1 MPRNKK
7 IDNSVKLTI
16 NDIEIER
23 VYQNKFLGVIID
35 SKLNWKP
42 HAVNVKS
49 KVSKTVAILYKIKD
63 LVNKESLY
71 TLYCSLILPYLTYC
85 VEVWGNTYKTILQ
98 PIFILQKKAIRII
111 NKTEYLAATNPL
123 FIHNNTLKL
132 EDIVKFNT
140 ATFMYKINNNLLP
153 PSIQELFQTRETQ
166 YNLRG
171 TCVLKQKLV
180 RTNTKAR
187 CLSIKGVDA
196 LLFKQCKKKEM
207 DCFLHFVF
215 VLLVSL
221 FCFKTNHLL
230 LCFACKKG

>member
-1 MPRNKK
+1 M
-7 IDNSVKLTI
+7 
-16 NDIEIER
+16 
-23 VYQNKFLGVIID
+23 
-35 SKLNWKP
+35 
-42 HAVNVKS
+42 
-49 KVSKTVAILYKIKD
+49 
-63 LVNKESLY
+63 
-71 TLYCSLILPYLTYC
+71 YCSLILPYLTYC

-153 PSIQELFQTRETQ
+153 PSIQELFQTRESQ

-187 CLSIKGVDA
+187 CLSIKGVDVWNSLENDLKLSTSITTFKK
-196 LLFKQCKKKEM
+196 LLKMRVINRYKT
-207 DCFLHFVF
+207 
-215 VLLVSL
+215 LL
-221 FCFKTNHLL
+221 
-230 LCFACKKG
+230 